1 MGRSHPGWAALKV
14 ACGALGGTFGS
25 RLNQV
30 LREDKGWSYGV
41 GMSSRPLPDG
51 GVATVAGSFRTEVG
65 ADAVAEALRIL
76 TSSDDLRADEVDAAR
91 DHSVGIAPLQYDT
104 AGAVAHQVAALVGA
118 GLAPN
123 WVDDHLAAVAS
134 ARASAGEWSV
144 NRAWRELLIPDSW
157 RIAICGQAEELAPA
171 LAERGL
177 EAVIVS
183 PAEVLS

>member
-1 MGRSHPGWAALKV
+1 ML
-14 ACGALGGTFGS
+14 LDL
-25 RLNQV
+25 LNQ
-30 LREDKGWSYGV
+30 RH
-41 GMSSRPLPDG
+41 R
-51 GVATVAGSFRTEVG
+51 
-65 ADAVAEALRIL
+65 
-76 TSSDDLRADEVDAAR
+76 
-91 DHSVGIAPLQYDT
+91 
-104 AGAVAHQVAALVGA
+104 QVFELVGHHID
-118 GLAPN
+118 LLEKRRQVLVIR
-123 WVDDHLAAVAS
+123 VDDHLAAVAS

>member
-1 MGRSHPGWAALKV
+1 M
-14 ACGALGGTFGS
+14 
-25 RLNQV
+25 
-30 LREDKGWSYGV
+30 
-41 GMSSRPLPDG
+41 
-51 GVATVAGSFRTEVG
+51 
-65 ADAVAEALRIL
+65 AEALRIL

>member
-1 MGRSHPGWAALKV
+1 MIVIFLAHRGRVQDLAV
-14 ACGALGGTFGS
+14 GGI
-25 RLNQV
+25 
-30 LREDKGWSYGV
+30 DY
-41 GMSSRPLPDG
+41 
-51 GVATVAGSFRTEVG
+51 
-65 ADAVAEALRIL
+65 
-76 TSSDDLRADEVDAAR
+76 
-91 DHSVGIAPLQYDT
+91 
-104 AGAVAHQVAALVGA
+104 
-118 GLAPN
+118 
-123 WVDDHLAAVAS
+123 DHLAAVAS